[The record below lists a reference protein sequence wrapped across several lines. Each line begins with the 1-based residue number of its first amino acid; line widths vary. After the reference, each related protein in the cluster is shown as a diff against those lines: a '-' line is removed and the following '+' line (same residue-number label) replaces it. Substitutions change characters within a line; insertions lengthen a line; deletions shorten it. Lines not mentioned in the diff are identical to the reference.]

1 MRTTMP
7 LQEQATE
14 DREANQEFTDNKF
27 SDTAS
32 KAKEPDPFMDWL
44 ELETKKGDPI
54 NFDQIPAFNV
64 RFAELIRKTTRRSYV
79 AFTDLLQTDAFIFSY
94 VKFVERLGGDPTHI
108 FNIFGMN
115 LIKKHKVDFLN
126 SWMLAQYLRIYPMIN
141 KTEGVDLEFFDL
153 NLFQIDE

>member
-1 MRTTMP
+1 MVQTG
-7 LQEQATE
+7 
-14 DREANQEFTDNKF
+14 NQRN
-27 SDTAS
+27 
-32 KAKEPDPFMDWL
+32 
-44 ELETKKGDPI
+44 DPI
-54 NFDQIPAFNV
+54 NFDKIPAINV